1 MCRPSGAFRVG
12 EREFEE
18 VVMSHTR
25 RDFLRDSLR
34 AAGLLSLAGSA
45 PRFLVNT
52 AMAAATQ
59 RRASDAVLVV
69 VELSGGNDGLNT
81 VIPYA
86 DDVYHRSRPTLRQV
100 ASRALKIDDHIAF
113 HPRMGGFWRLHKEGL
128 LTVVQGV
135 GCPDSDKN
143 HPGAKRAWHTAHVKP
158 PGPQT
163 GWVGRAADLL
173 VDPDAANTPAA
184 FVGAIVP
191 LQATNAE
198 RAVVPALRS
207 AVEMACRGPGTARLA
222 PRAGEDPLLAW
233 VRRATAEAVGNS
245 RRIEKAIAAT
255 RAADYP
261 QFTLAQEL
269 RIVAQLIRA
278 EVGVRIFYTEL
289 GGGNI
294 GGFDNH
300 AGQLGNHCA
309 LLQQLS
315 DSIAAFARDLQRERL
330 LDRVVL
336 MTVSEFGRTLREN
349 GRRGTNHGVAAP
361 LFLVG
366 GKLKGGVVGAH
377 PSLTDVEPDTSLRLH
392 TDFRSVYATVLDRW
406 LGVDSE
412 AVLGGR
418 YAPLEVLR
426 A

>member
-1 MCRPSGAFRVG
+1 
-12 EREFEE
+12 
-18 VVMSHTR
+18 MSYTR
-25 RDFLRDSLR
+25 RDFLKDSFR

-52 AMAAATQ
+52 AMAAASQ
-59 RRASDAVLVV
+59 RRGGDTVLVV
-69 VELSGGNDGLNT
+69 LELSGGNDGLNT

-100 ASRALKIDDHIAF
+100 ASKALKIDDHIGF
-113 HPRMGGFWRLHKEGL
+113 HPRMGGFSRLHKDGL

-143 HPGAKRAWHTAHVKP
+143 HPGAKRAWHTAETKT

-163 GWVGRAADLL
+163 GWLGRAADQLF
-173 VDPDAANTPAA
+173 DPAAANVPAA
-184 FVGAIVP
+184 FVGKIMP

-198 RAVVPALRS
+198 RVVVPALRS
-207 AVEMACRGPGTARLA
+207 AVEMACRGSEAKGLA
-222 PRAGEDPLLAW
+222 PEAGDDPLLAS
-233 VRRATAEAVGNS
+233 VRRATAETIENS
-245 RRIEKAIAAT
+245 RRIERAIAAT
-255 RAADYP
+255 NTADYP
-261 QFTLAQEL
+261 QLVLAQEL

-278 EVGVRIFYTEL
+278 DVGIRIFYTEL

-309 LLQQLS
+309 LLQQIS
-315 DSIAAFARDLQRERL
+315 DSLTAFTRDLQRDKL

-336 MTVSEFGRTLREN
+336 MTVSEFGRTLQEN

-361 LFLVG
+361 TFLVG

-377 PSLTDVEPDTSLRLH
+377 PSLTDVDKDSSLHLH
-392 TDFRSVYATVLDRW
+392 TDFRALYATVLDGW
-406 LGVDSE
+406 LGVDSR
-412 AVLGGR
+412 AVLG
-418 YAPLEVLR
+418 ASFKPLDVL
-426 A
+426 AG